1 MKICSV
7 PDYRGALIQVGAAV
21 MALSWGGGR
30 PGPCCCL
37 LLLLLLM
44 EDSRR
49 RAWPLLL
56 PLRGAGD
63 AHVGAADTRD
73 KGFTKTNTSWLV
85 DCFKNSY

>member
-37 LLLLLLM
+37 LLLLLM
-44 EDSRR
+44 EDSRG
-49 RAWPLLL
+49 RAWPCCCPYQGPGTLVLVQQTH
-56 PLRGAGD
+56 G
-63 AHVGAADTRD
+63 T
-73 KGFTKTNTSWLV
+73 GFYQTNTSWLV
-85 DCFKNSY
+85 ECFKNSD